1 MAARKSRRGLTSERM
16 CQTIL
21 SSLTWRTSSKLA
33 SKEAFSDE
41 PWIRDRPSFSRH
53 IRHLLPGFAAEDW
66 PDSVDQYVA
75 QVRKTIDTIDLD
87 GYLTVVKNP
96 NGALLLDVR
105 DENELVSGHVPGTI
119 NVSRGRL
126 EFRIWKLLGY
136 PDKVDMNRKMYVQ
149 CSSGGRAT
157 LAAKQLK
164 DIGFTNVTAVVME
177 LAEWQKKGYPFFR
190 AESK

>member
-1 MAARKSRRGLTSERM
+1 MNRGLGIALVFLGTFVICCR
-16 CQTIL
+16 
-21 SSLTWRTSSKLA
+21 A
-33 SKEAFSDE
+33 SQPKTG
-41 PWIRDRPSFSRH
+41 PN
-53 IRHLLPGFAAEDW
+53 
-66 PDSVDQYVA
+66 SVDQYVA

>member
-1 MAARKSRRGLTSERM
+1 MNRRFTVAVVFLGTFVV
-16 CQTIL
+16 CQ
-21 SSLTWRTSSKLA
+21 
-33 SKEAFSDE
+33 
-41 PWIRDRPSFSRH
+41 
-53 IRHLLPGFAAEDW
+53 PGFAAENW

-75 QVRKTIDTIDLD
+75 EVRKTIDTIDLD
-87 GYLTVVKNP
+87 SYLTVVKNP

-136 PDKVDMNRKMYVQ
+136 PNKVDMNRKMYVQ

-177 LAEWQKKGYPFFR
+177 LADWQEKGYPFVKDK
-190 AESK
+190 SK